1 MNFLGMLLTGA
12 VNTNVGDSIGTPNGF
27 CYVTAGV
34 WQIVGRVLM
43 VARIIFAILVII
55 FGIIDIGK
63 SVTSQKPEEITKSF
77 KSLAFRLGA
86 ALAIFFIPTIVGY
99 GIRLA
104 NAFNQVDADYKIC
117 AACIENG
124 NGQDCSNAVAG
135 SKTNP

>member
-1 MNFLGMLLTGA
+1 MYLLAGAMNFCTQTKPIWVLVGKILG
-12 VNTNVGDSIGTPNGF
+12 IF
-27 CYVTAGV
+27 K
-34 WQIVGRVLM
+34 IV
-43 VARIIFAILVII
+43 IPILVII

-63 SVTSQKPEEITKSF
+63 SVTSQKPEDITKSF

-124 NGQDCSNAVAG
+124 NGPDCSNAVAG